1 MRIRCTCLSGCA
13 ARSCK
18 NVALVNVV
26 SGTGIAYS
34 GGAGGKEI
42 VSCAMGRPSKITLL
56 AKREPVAPLTHPGQK
71 ELVQDKLRDLARN
84 KKLMAV
90 LTEILGDGR
99 KTVTLA
105 DHVLTVSL
113 RGFENQIKSLLEKAE
128 KTLGERLII
137 KEPPKNDF
145 RNTEKA
151 DPAERAAS

>member
-1 MRIRCTCLSGCA
+1 
-13 ARSCK
+13 
-18 NVALVNVV
+18 
-26 SGTGIAYS
+26 
-34 GGAGGKEI
+34 
-42 VSCAMGRPSKITLL
+42 MGRPSKITLL

-84 KKLMAV
+84 KELVAALAK
-90 LTEILGDGR
+90 ILDDTQSSR
-99 KTVTLA
+99 KTVGIT
-105 DHVLTVSL
+105 DHVLSVSL